1 MDNTVVYSVTKYYA
15 FGAQRVAM
23 RQCHNNGT
31 CAGAMYLHGDH
42 LGSVSLVTDSNG
54 NVVSQ
59 ARYTPYGELRWPA
72 VSQMPTDFG
81 YTGQRAD
88 GFGLMDY
95 NARFYS
101 PHLGRFVS
109 ADTVVPNPLNPTDV
123 PP

>member
-1 MDNTVVYSVTKYYA
+1 
-15 FGAQRVAM
+15 
-23 RQCHNNGT
+23 
-31 CAGAMYLHGDH
+31 MYMYGDH
-42 LGSVSLVTDSNG
+42 LGSVSLVTDDSG

-88 GFGLMDY
+88 SFGLMDY

-109 ADTVVPNPLNPTDV
+109 ADLIVPNPASAKSFDRYSYVAGNPVRWT
-123 PP
+123 